1 MPWYNYKIPAISV
14 IYRHCPASSTEDKQ
28 RCKERD
34 GSEVQKKSSCVGV
47 AGSCSELRLWASPG
61 ACPRL
66 VACLCKWAPRFSG
79 VNILEE
85 LFMDISGM
93 SFSKEMRKKKAMFVV
108 KSGQKIDKNYFL
120 SGWKKVFEWRL
131 KLCPR
136 CWDVLVPWPG
146 INRSPTALQHSL
158 LAVMLHGNGGS
169 ATLVY

>member
-14 IYRHCPASSTEDKQ
+14 IYHHFPASSTEDKQ

-66 VACLCKWAPRFSG
+66 VAFLCKWAPCFSG
-79 VNILEE
+79 VNNLAE